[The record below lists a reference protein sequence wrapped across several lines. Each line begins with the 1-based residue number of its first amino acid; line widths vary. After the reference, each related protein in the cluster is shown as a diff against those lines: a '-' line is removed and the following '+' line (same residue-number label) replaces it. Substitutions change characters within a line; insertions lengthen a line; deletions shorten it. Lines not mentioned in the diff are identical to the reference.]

1 MVVWEGYPATCQLN
15 LVNVA
20 AEMLHICQEKPAHF
34 ISKLLR
40 IIVSCSWCPVSVGLE
55 STDIRIHHG
64 RSWRS
69 RNCVPSWRCLPW
81 PLGNVYKSY
90 KKMVEFSMDVHWL
103 DHNVSQFDGYVWHML
118 SMLEHETLTAL
129 NTDTTNCW
137 SLMVS
142 LAPLLEARAKEGYC
156 FPLNPVWP
164 VLWLHRN
171 VVWISWGKGVF
182 DKVPRVLS

>member
-1 MVVWEGYPATCQLN
+1 
-15 LVNVA
+15 
-20 AEMLHICQEKPAHF
+20 
-34 ISKLLR
+34 
-40 IIVSCSWCPVSVGLE
+40 
-55 STDIRIHHG
+55 
-64 RSWRS
+64 
-69 RNCVPSWRCLPW
+69 
-81 PLGNVYKSY
+81 
-90 KKMVEFSMDVHWL
+90 MDVHWL

-182 DKVPRVLS
+182 DKVPKGCCLKCTTQVTFFEMLLLSVYSIVTVSEMFTRDAAYSYDDSAATDDDDDDGGAFNLQSGFL